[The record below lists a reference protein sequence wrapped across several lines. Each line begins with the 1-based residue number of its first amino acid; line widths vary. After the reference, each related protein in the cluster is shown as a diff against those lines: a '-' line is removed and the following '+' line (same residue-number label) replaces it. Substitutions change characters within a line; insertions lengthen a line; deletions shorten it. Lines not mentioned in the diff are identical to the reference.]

1 MSIFFENESRQGDLL
16 QMLINNAVN
25 NPEVYDEV
33 YAAIVKN
40 EDYVLYGDYPKEIK
54 IKVVECLIEYFIKT
68 DEFEKCQFLDKI
80 KNRI

>member
-1 MSIFFENESRQGDLL
+1 MSIFFENEPRHGDLL
-16 QMLINNAVN
+16 QMLIDNTVN
-25 NPEVYDEV
+25 SPEVYDEV

-40 EDYVLYGDYPKEIK
+40 EYYVLYGDYPKELK
-54 IKVVECLIEYFIKT
+54 IKVVESLIEYFIKT